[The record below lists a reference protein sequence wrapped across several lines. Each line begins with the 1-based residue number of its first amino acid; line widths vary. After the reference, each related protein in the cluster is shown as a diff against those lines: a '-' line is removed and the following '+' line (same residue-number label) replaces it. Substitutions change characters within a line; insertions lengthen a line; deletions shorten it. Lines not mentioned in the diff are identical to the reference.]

1 MESKKIKVWL
11 DASDQL
17 QHAKIDKERILQA
30 LRNLISNA
38 VKFTPERG
46 QITVSAY
53 REPRGILVSVQDT
66 GPGIPKEN
74 LYAIFEKFQ
83 QPPVKSS
90 EWTKGTGLGLAI
102 VKNII
107 VAHGGEVWA
116 ESELGQGSTFFVLLP
131 S

>member
-1 MESKKIKVWL
+1 
-11 DASDQL
+11 
-17 QHAKIDKERILQA
+17 
-30 LRNLISNA
+30 

-46 QITVSAY
+46 QIIISAY
-53 REPRGILVSVQDT
+53 HESRGILFSVQDT

-74 LYAIFEKFQ
+74 LHAIFEKFH
-83 QPPVKSS
+83 QPPVKTS

-102 VKNII
+102 VKNIV